1 MEDLSVLHWFQS
13 KFEGICRIVLE
24 RLKKEQLYKFVRSTQ
39 QHQKQQIWGW
49 IVISMKLESFRLSC
63 NTMSWHKTAVKHAHS
78 LKFIGWRSSHSKWL
92 NLFLEIALAMSCNVA
107 AWICM
112 FLTLKIL
119 PNFCKKCSSICNF
132 QQPDVHDIEY
142 SRISKFLQF
151 FQVKRGASMWSPNFL
166 IEVTVKFRVLLA
178 IPRNKAR
185 KSLRNPTS
193 CPILRC
199 AFDAKKSIEKENG
212 RFRFFWGDLY
222 PTTPS
227 VYTIRFTFV
236 HIDLPE
242 EKFKNEHMLQGF
254 FLEIDIT
261 YAVLPPLPFRNWFLH
276 LWC

>member
-1 MEDLSVLHWFQS
+1 MEDLSVLDWFQS

-119 PNFCKKCSSICNF
+119 PNFCKKCSSICSF

-142 SRISKFLQF
+142 NRIS
-151 FQVKRGASMWSPNFL
+151 
-166 IEVTVKFRVLLA
+166 
-178 IPRNKAR
+178 
-185 KSLRNPTS
+185 
-193 CPILRC
+193 
-199 AFDAKKSIEKENG
+199 
-212 RFRFFWGDLY
+212 
-222 PTTPS
+222 
-227 VYTIRFTFV
+227 
-236 HIDLPE
+236 
-242 EKFKNEHMLQGF
+242 
-254 FLEIDIT
+254 
-261 YAVLPPLPFRNWFLH
+261 
-276 LWC
+276 